1 MKLIIN
7 GDDFGYSKGVNY
19 GIIEGYKNGI
29 VTSTTIMMN
38 MPYVDHAMDL
48 YKDFQGLGMG
58 IHFVLT
64 SYKPLTGAK
73 ELIGEDGNM
82 SMDFDKIALCP
93 EEVIEEE
100 LRTQL
105 DRLLGYG
112 YKITHADSHHH
123 VHRIPKVLKIMSHI
137 CREHGLAMRTVP
149 AQRTTPEFNS
159 NIKTAEEFIWNFYD
173 KEADFETFKKIVTE
187 TKVSTLEI
195 CTHPGFIDLH
205 LKNHSNYVEGR
216 IKELDVLTSDK
227 VKKLISENNIQ
238 LINYGEL

>member
-19 GIIEGYKNGI
+19 GIIEAHKNGV

-48 YKDFQGLGMG
+48 YKDFKGLGLG

-73 ELIGEDGNM
+73 ELLGEDGNM
-82 SMDFDKIALCP
+82 ILDFEKLNLCP
-93 EEVIEEE
+93 EEIIKKE
-100 LRTQL
+100 LMAQL
-105 DRLLGYG
+105 NRLLEYG

-123 VHRIPKVLKIMSHI
+123 VHRIPKVLKIMSQI
-137 CREHGLAMRTVP
+137 CQEYNLAMRTVP
-149 AQRTTPEFNS
+149 AQRKTPEFDN
-159 NIKTAEEFIWNFYD
+159 NVRTTEEFAWNFYD
-173 KEADFETFKKIVTE
+173 KDVNFETFKKIVTE
-187 TKVSTLEI
+187 TEVSSLEI

-205 LKNHSNYVEGR
+205 LKNHSNYVDGR
-216 IKELDVLTSDK
+216 IMELDVLTSDE
-227 VKKLISENNIQ
+227 VKNLISENKIQ
-238 LINYGEL
+238 LINYSEL